1 MFSTKP
7 NTIEG
12 WTCVYETGREYDA
25 ELIKGYLES
34 LDIPC
39 SMLNKKDRA
48 YGLTIGDMAL
58 IWIYVPDDQ
67 VQRAQQAL
75 HEWNMEDEHLD
86 ATEE

>member
-75 HEWNMEDEHLD
+75 NEWNMEDEPLD

>member
-58 IWIYVPDDQ
+58 IWIYVPEDQ
-67 VQRAQQAL
+67 LQRAQQAL
-75 HEWNMEDEHLD
+75 EEWNLEDEHLD
-86 ATEE
+86 APEE

>member
-1 MFSTKP
+1 MFNAKP

-12 WTCVYETGREYDA
+12 WTCVYETGMEYDA
-25 ELIKGYLES
+25 ELVKGYLES

-39 SMLNKKDRA
+39 SVLNKKDRA

-67 VQRAQQAL
+67 HERALQAL
-75 HEWNMEDEHLD
+75 QEWNIDDESHDASED
-86 ATEE
+86 